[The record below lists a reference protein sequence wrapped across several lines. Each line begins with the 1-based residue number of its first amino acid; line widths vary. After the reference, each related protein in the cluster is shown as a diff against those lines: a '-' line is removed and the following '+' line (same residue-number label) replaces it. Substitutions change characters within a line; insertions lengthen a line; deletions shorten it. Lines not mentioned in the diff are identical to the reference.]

1 MKNTTKE
8 LLNLVSRINEL
19 ELGIV
24 RLMESNKFLDF
35 EECAQRVS
43 VVDVDNCLDWLREE
57 AYGFDNSNEELL
69 KSLTEMEAE
78 KVKED
83 LKNTVEYLENDLEDR
98 KYNR

>member
-1 MKNTTKE
+1 MKNNE
-8 LLNLVSRINEL
+8 LLNLVKEINRL
-19 ELGIV
+19 ESKITG
-24 RLMESNKFLDF
+24 MTEAFNF
-35 EECAQRVS
+35 EEYSQRAS
-43 VVDVDNCLDWLREE
+43 VADVDNCLDWLREE
-57 AYGFDNSNEELL
+57 KYGFDSSNEELL